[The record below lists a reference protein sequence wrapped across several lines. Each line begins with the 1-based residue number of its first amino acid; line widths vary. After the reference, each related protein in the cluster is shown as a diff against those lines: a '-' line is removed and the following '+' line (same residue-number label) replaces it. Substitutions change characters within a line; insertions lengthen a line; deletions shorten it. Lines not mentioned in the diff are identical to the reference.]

1 MAPFEAA
8 LRVPILPA
16 GHRARRL
23 HGHSFTAR
31 VRAQLPLAGPRST
44 AVRPTRCARALCERV
59 APLDYADLNAELP
72 VPTDENLAR
81 WIRDRLCSVVGGSLD
96 AGGRCAGQAAKT
108 APSQVLAAVPGVVSV
123 GIRSTAD
130 TGVDLDAEDHA
141 HLWHRFRFEAAH
153 RLPNVPVG
161 HQCGRMHGH
170 GFEVIL
176 HVDQDLAGADMGVDF
191 DRIAKHWAPL
201 DAELDHACLNDI
213 PGLDNP
219 TSELL
224 CLWIWQRLKPELP
237 ALSWVSVYET
247 ATAGCHFDGSDYRI
261 WKDLRFESA
270 LRLTRA
276 PDGDRRRRLH
286 GHSYLLRL
294 HLSAP
299 LDDTLGWTVDYGDVK
314 ALFKPVYAQLDH
326 HRLDALPESTARTRH
341 AWRSGCANGL
351 SVSCRNWSASTCSRA
366 SVAGPPYAGVDS
378 VRRCRLRPELD
389 CRRDTL
395 SLRLIIFGI
404 LVPIPISITIRQ
416 RPTTTT
422 TTILI
427 PIPDLDLDPDSE
439 ILIVFRSHQDA
450 LQR

>member
-1 MAPFEAA
+1 MPEQLFHTAMTPFEAA
-8 LRVPILPA
+8 LRVPILPS

-23 HGHSFTAR
+23 HGHSFAAR
-31 VRAQLPLAGPRST
+31 VRAELPPGWTTFDGGETDALRS
-44 AVRPTRCARALCERV
+44 ALGDAV

-81 WIRDRLCSVVGGSLD
+81 WTRDRLCSAVGGGL
-96 AGGRCAGQAAKT
+96 AGVGALSGAGDEDL
-108 APSQVLAAVPGVVSV
+108 APAGTPAVPSVVSV

-153 RLPNVPVG
+153 RLPNVPAG

-201 DAELDHACLNDI
+201 GAELDYACLNDLS
-213 PGLDNP
+213 GLDNP

-224 CLWIWQRLKPELP
+224 CLWIWQRLKPELA

-299 LDDTLGWTVDYGDVK
+299 LDDILGWTVDYGDVK
-314 ALFKPVYAQLDH
+314 TLFKPVYAQLDH
-326 HRLDALPESTARTRH
+326 QRLDTLEQLDGADPARLALWLRERVVGALPQLERIDLQQSP
-341 AWRSGCANGL
+341 GCG
-351 SVSCRNWSASTCSRA
+351 ASLCWGRL
-366 SVAGPPYAGVDS
+366 GP
-378 VRRCRLRPELD
+378 
-389 CRRDTL
+389 
-395 SLRLIIFGI
+395 
-404 LVPIPISITIRQ
+404 
-416 RPTTTT
+416 
-422 TTILI
+422 
-427 PIPDLDLDPDSE
+427 
-439 ILIVFRSHQDA
+439 A
-450 LQR
+450 LPA